1 MTTAGRG
8 GDGPPVG
15 GRRRFGRRPKPT
27 ADPTNVDAARGQ
39 AIALLARRDL
49 PRRALKGRLTEKGFE
64 SQTAEDVV
72 CALEDE
78 RLVNDERYVAAAVL
92 SRAGRGQGPVRI
104 ALELRRLGADAE
116 LIRQAVDAK
125 DPDWTRRAIAL
136 KLRRFG
142 GDLPKSQAE
151 RAKQVRLLLY
161 RGFTGEQVR
170 VAMGATVDEVDD
182 LDLDLAALEDAA
194 D

>member
-1 MTTAGRG
+1 
-8 GDGPPVG
+8 
-15 GRRRFGRRPKPT
+15 
-27 ADPTNVDAARGQ
+27 
-39 AIALLARRDL
+39 
-49 PRRALKGRLTEKGFE
+49 
-64 SQTAEDVV
+64 
-72 CALEDE
+72 
-78 RLVNDERYVAAAVL
+78 
-92 SRAGRGQGPVRI
+92 
-104 ALELRRLGADAE
+104 
-116 LIRQAVDAK
+116 
-125 DPDWTRRAIAL
+125 L

-170 VAMGATVDEVDD
+170 AAMGATVDEVDD